1 MNKTKEKKTSRV
13 DGIHRNQ
20 VKCNAVAKAPECT
33 KRITM
38 KMRPPRI
45 LRAWEH
51 RTGGYDLARIAEHCK
66 DLSTSE
72 VKLQQMDDPRARRN
86 TGKPAKVV
94 GERRLKG
101 HALIQNLCMYIY
113 INQIIDIDYY
123 ILNAHMYRVV
133 FFSFSSLFMLVS
145 PSERCSH
152 LGVEA
157 TVGKPSLGTVASFH
171 RERRCQ
177 RSHSRQLCP
186 TNPERSA

>member
-1 MNKTKEKKTSRV
+1 MSYIRRCRRELSCQVCEGKVPERCLPGEAELPNIYIY
-13 DGIHRNQ
+13 IH
-20 VKCNAVAKAPECT
+20 
-33 KRITM
+33 IM
-38 KMRPPRI
+38 I
-45 LRAWEH
+45 YIYIYLLL
-51 RTGGYDLARIAEHCK
+51 Y
-66 DLSTSE
+66 
-72 VKLQQMDDPRARRN
+72 
-86 TGKPAKVV
+86 
-94 GERRLKG
+94 
-101 HALIQNLCMYIY
+101 CMYIYIYIY

-123 ILNAHMYRVV
+123 ILNAHMYRAV